1 VYDALV
7 AEPAPLPERTARI
20 ATAPAV
26 FGGWRIVGIAALCH
40 ALGFGLMGVL
50 SFMNTPLTREFEATQ
65 LHMGLGASLSI
76 LSPALC
82 GPLLG
87 WLLDRGPLRTI
98 MLSGVAIM
106 LGGAVWIARG
116 DTLGELGAGFAI
128 VTIGMSM
135 YGLFPANVMIVNWY
149 VIHRGKALAVATAGT
164 SVASF
169 LVPQIASRLIESLGW
184 RDALLAIAFG
194 AAAIAAPLIAAFAI
208 KRPEDVGQHP
218 DGLPPLEPSALQS
231 SRLVEIPIGTVLRDR
246 SFWLVGLGLGLAFCT
261 AIPDFYL
268 VRYMETELG
277 MPAVQAAIPASLGAV
292 GGILGRFVAGWAADR
307 YDKRVLLLAAL
318 GMVALGW
325 GIAVG
330 VPSFAGLITAE
341 IVKGL
346 GVGSIFPLA
355 PVVQGACFG
364 RAMIGRVSGLHA
376 LLGLPFLI
384 AIAPLVGYA
393 HTQTG
398 SFAQPF
404 LGLVGV
410 CALAALLFAFARI
423 PRVEPGQ

>member
-1 VYDALV
+1 VYDAHV
-7 AEPAPLPERTARI
+7 AEPAPIPELPARI
-20 ATAPAV
+20 APVTGA

-50 SFMNTPLTREFEATQ
+50 SFVNTPLTREFGATQ
-65 LHMGLGASLSI
+65 AQMGLGLSLSI
-76 LSPALC
+76 VSPAIC

-87 WLLDRGPLRTI
+87 WLLDRGPLRAI
-98 MLSGVAIM
+98 MLLGLAIM
-106 LGGAVWIARG
+106 LGGATWIARG
-116 DTLGELGAGFAI
+116 EALVELAAGFAV
-128 VTIGMSM
+128 VTVGMSM
-135 YGLFPANVMIVNWY
+135 YGMFPANVMIVNWF
-149 VIHRGKALAVATAGT
+149 VIRRGKALAVATAG
-164 SVASF
+164 ASLAGL
-169 LVPQIASRLIESLGW
+169 LVPQIASRLIERLGW

-208 KRPEDVGQHP
+208 KRPEDAGQHP
-218 DGLPPLEPSALQS
+218 DGLPPLEPSASQP
-231 SRLVEIPIGTVLRDR
+231 SRLVEIPIGSLLRDP
-246 SFWLVGLGLGLAFCT
+246 SFWLVGIGLGLAFCT

-277 MPAVQAAIPASLGAV
+277 MPAVQAAIPASLGAL
-292 GGILGRFVAGWAADR
+292 GGITGRIIAGWAADR
-307 YDKRVLLLAAL
+307 FDKRVLLLAAL

-325 GIAVG
+325 AIAVG
-330 VPSFAGLITAE
+330 VPSFGGLIAAE

-393 HTQTG
+393 HAQTG

-423 PRVEPGQ
+423 PRVEPGR